1 MTATSGIQGRCAHCQ
16 TLLELEPWQLNA
28 MALQEAFNCSH
39 CHKPLKLSC
48 PDQIKRLRSLGSLA
62 TLRATMIVLCATVIL
77 VTLVLEW
84 VGLVSLAQQLSVS
97 ALMLVSYLLVMMA
110 ARRRQRRPLQL
121 QAG

>member
-28 MALQEAFNCSH
+28 MALQEPFNCHH
-39 CHKPLKLSC
+39 CHTPLKLSC
-48 PDQIKRLRSLGSLA
+48 PQQIKRLKSLGSLA
-62 TLRATMIVLCATVIL
+62 TLRATMIVLCATVLL

-84 VGLVSLAQQLSVS
+84 VGLVSLGQQLSVS
-97 ALMLVSYLLVMMA
+97 TLMLASYLLVMGV
-110 ARRRQRRPLQL
+110 ARRRQRRPLLL